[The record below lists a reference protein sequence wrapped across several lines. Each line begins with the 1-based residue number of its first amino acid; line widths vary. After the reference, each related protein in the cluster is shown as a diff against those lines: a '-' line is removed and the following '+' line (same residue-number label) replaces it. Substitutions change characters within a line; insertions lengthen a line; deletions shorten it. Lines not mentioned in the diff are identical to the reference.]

1 MSFNLLK
8 ERGIPLERQ
17 FRNWSELNT
26 TPYDKNQVHPFS
38 RCRGIVM
45 NGIEVE
51 AAMFSH
57 NMNRHTV
64 DPKIKEMLALVRR
77 VEQQQQKAVNWLI
90 PGDESTLEVTIGY
103 EQVAVDLTSWVAQN
117 EPDPYL
123 KQVYEF
129 GLLED
134 FDHLYRY
141 ANLLLMLEGKKAERI
156 VGGLTEITPG
166 RPTIFEHRDPRD
178 DIRRP
183 MNAATADPQSVLN
196 ALIVMSAEQQ
206 TMNFY
211 MTIGNRPMEPL
222 ARATYLEIGQIE
234 EQHVTQYESIQDPS
248 VTWLENL
255 VWHEYNEC
263 WLYYSFMQHE
273 PDPKVKALYELHLN
287 MEIEHLRLACEMMRS
302 VERRDPAEFLPN
314 SIERTMLFKQNK
326 EYVRRVLQTQ
336 VDLTADGT
344 RFVPVGELPSDH
356 RFHKYQRVVNA
367 GGVPTEQV
375 IAKARAKLPEDYRYE
390 SEGPNP
396 VPGLRSEKERR
407 GATTEY
413 ADRQPMAA
421 E

>member
-1 MSFNLLK
+1 MSFNPLS
-8 ERGIPLERQ
+8 ERGIPIERQ

-26 TPYDKNQVHPFS
+26 QPYDKNQVHAFS

-123 KQVYEF
+123 KQVYVF

-178 DIRRP
+178 DLRRP
-183 MNAATADPQSVLN
+183 MTATAAAPQSVLN
-196 ALIVMSAEQQ
+196 ALTVMSAEQQ

-222 ARATYLEIGQIE
+222 ARGLYLEIGQIE
-234 EQHVTQYESIQDPS
+234 EQHVTQYESILDPS
-248 VTWLENL
+248 VSWLENL

-273 PDPKVKALYELHLN
+273 PDPKVKALYELHLH
-287 MEIEHLRLACEMMRS
+287 MEIEHLRIAAEMMRH
-302 VERRDPAEFLPN
+302 VERRDPAEFLPR

-326 EYVRRVLQTQ
+326 DYVRRVLGTQ
-336 VDLTADGT
+336 INLTAIGT
-344 RFVPVGELPSDH
+344 EFVPVDSLPPDH
-356 RFHKYQRVVNA
+356 RYHLYQRVVNA
-367 GGVPTEQV
+367 GGVPTEKV
-375 IAKARAKLPEDYRYE
+375 IAEARSKLPEDYRYE

-396 VPGLRSEKERR
+396 VPGLLPEKERR
-407 GATTEY
+407 GATTEN
-413 ADRQPMAA
+413 ANHPRMAA